1 MNKTVVKA
9 LELLQLFTTY
19 EQLTLQEIVQLT
31 KLPKTSVFRMVQS
44 LMTTGFLKK
53 EGEAYELG
61 LSLLQFGCLVTE
73 RLDVRKVALPIM
85 KQLREETNEAVNLVV
100 KDGDEA
106 IYVEKVETSEPVRV
120 YTRVGRRAPLYAG
133 ACPRVL
139 LTFMS
144 IEEQKKYLD
153 RVELIPITS
162 KTIVNREELKN
173 LINEAKKKGYTV
185 SHSELADYSS
195 AVAVPIF
202 NHEGKVVA
210 GLSVVGPENRF
221 QSSYI
226 EQLVPKLKHK
236 AGQISKALG
245 FIGGKDVEL

>member
-9 LELLQLFTTY
+9 LELLQLFTAY
-19 EQLTLQEIVQLT
+19 EQLTLQQMVQLT
-31 KLPKTSVFRMVQS
+31 KLPKTSVYRVVQS
-44 LMTTGFLKK
+44 LVASGFLKK
-53 EGEAYELG
+53 DGEAYELG
-61 LSLLQFGCLVTE
+61 LSLLQFGCLVAE
-73 RLDVRKVALPIM
+73 RLDVRNVALPIM

-106 IYVEKVETSEPVRV
+106 IYVEKVETSQPVRV

-139 LTFMS
+139 LSFMPS
-144 IEEQKKYLD
+144 EEQKQYLE
-153 RVELIPITS
+153 RVELLPIAS
-162 KTIVNREELKN
+162 KTIVDREKLKTVV
-173 LINEAKKKGYTV
+173 NEAKRKGYTV

-210 GLSVVGPENRF
+210 GLSVVGPESRF
-221 QSSYI
+221 QPSYI
-226 EQLVPKLKHK
+226 EQLVPKLKH
-236 AGQISKALG
+236 AAEQISKALG

>member
-1 MNKTVVKA
+1 MNKTVVKT
-9 LELLQLFTTY
+9 LELLQLFMTH
-19 EQLTLQEIVQLT
+19 EQLTLQEIVKLT

-44 LMTTGFLKK
+44 LVASGFLKK
-53 EGEAYELG
+53 DGEAYELG
-61 LSLLQFGCLVTE
+61 VSLLQFGCLVAE
-73 RLDVRKVALPIM
+73 RLDVRKAALPIM
-85 KQLREETNEAVNLVV
+85 KQLKEETNEAVNLVI

-139 LTFMS
+139 LAFMPS
-144 IEEQKKYLD
+144 EEQKKYLD
-153 RVELIPITS
+153 HAELIPIAS
-162 KTIVNREELKN
+162 KTIVDREQLKTV
-173 LINEAKKKGYTV
+173 INEAKEKGYTV

-202 NHEGKVVA
+202 NHGGKVVA

-221 QSSYI
+221 QPSYI
-226 EQLVPKLKHK
+226 EQLVPKLKY
-236 AGQISKALG
+236 AAEQISKALG
-245 FIGGKDVEL
+245 FIGGKNVKL

>member
-1 MNKTVVKA
+1 MNKTVVKT
-9 LELLQLFTTY
+9 LELLQLFTKY

-44 LMTTGFLKK
+44 LMAIGFLRK

-61 LSLLQFGCLVTE
+61 LSLLQLGCLVAE

-85 KQLREETNEAVNLVV
+85 KQLREETSEAVNLVV

-106 IYVEKVETSEPVRV
+106 IYVEKVETSEPVQV
-120 YTRVGRRAPLYAG
+120 YTRIGRRAPLYAG

-144 IEEQKKYLD
+144 SAEQERYLE
-153 RVELIPITS
+153 RVELIPIAS
-162 KTIVNREELKN
+162 KTIVHRDELKTV
-173 LINEAKKKGYTV
+173 IHDAKKKGYTV

-202 NHEGKVVA
+202 NHQGEVVA

-221 QSSYI
+221 QPSYI
-226 EQLVPKLKHK
+226 EQLIPKLKHA

-245 FIGGKDVEL
+245 FIGGKNVGL

>member
-1 MNKTVVKA
+1 MNKTVVKT
-9 LELLQLFTTY
+9 LELLQLFTTR
-19 EQLTLQEIVQLT
+19 ERLTLQEMVQLT
-31 KLPKTSVFRMVQS
+31 KLPKTSLFRMVQS
-44 LMTTGFLKK
+44 LVATGFLKK

-61 LSLLQFGCLVTE
+61 LSLLQFGHLVSE

-85 KQLREETNEAVNLVV
+85 KQLKEETNEAVNLVI

-106 IYVEKVETSEPVRV
+106 IYVEKVETSEPIQV
-120 YTRVGRRAPLYAG
+120 YTKVGRRAPLYAG

-139 LTFMS
+139 LTFMPAK
-144 IEEQKKYLD
+144 EQERYLE
-153 RVELIPITS
+153 RVELVPIAS
-162 KTIVNREELKN
+162 KTIVDRDQLKKV
-173 LINEAKKKGYTV
+173 IDQAKQKGYTV

-202 NHEGKVVA
+202 NHEREVVA

-226 EQLVPKLKHK
+226 EQLVPKMKQ
-236 AGQISKALG
+236 AANSISKALG
-245 FIGGKDVEL
+245 FAGGYHVV

>member
-1 MNKTVVKA
+1 MNKTVVKT
-9 LELLQLFTTY
+9 LELLQLFTTH
-19 EQLTLQEIVQLT
+19 ERLTLQEMVQLT
-31 KLPKTSVFRMVQS
+31 KLPKTSVFRMAQS
-44 LMTTGFLKK
+44 LVASGFLKK
-53 EGEAYELG
+53 DGETYELG
-61 LSLLQFGCLVTE
+61 LSLLQLGCLVVE

-85 KQLREETNEAVNLVV
+85 RQLKEETNEAVNLVI

-139 LTFMS
+139 LTFMP
-144 IEEQKKYLD
+144 IEEQKRYLD
-153 RVELIPITS
+153 RTELTPIGS
-162 KTIVNREELKN
+162 KTIVDREKLKTV
-173 LINEAKKKGYTV
+173 INEAKKKGYTV

-202 NHEGKVVA
+202 NHEGKVIA
-210 GLSVVGPENRF
+210 GLSLVGPENRF
-221 QSSYI
+221 QPSYI
-226 EQLVPKLKHK
+226 EQLVPKLKHA